1 MKIKVICSTRL
12 CFIDGVVNGEIVVS
26 PSSILDSIWNNSIFR
41 SKDPMIVELKRLTSK
56 AEDFRVD
63 QNLDSDIILRNGI
76 VERNFLILDM
86 YEAAKILSKYIG
98 YYDYVE
104 SLHRAHNN
112 KYVSEFLNFIEKCK
126 DIEYTSQMF
135 NIS

>member
-1 MKIKVICSTRL
+1 MQ
-12 CFIDGVVNGEIVVS
+12 FIDGEVRGEIIVH
-26 PSSILDSIWNNSIFR
+26 PNSILDSIWSNSIFR
-41 SKDPMIVELKRLTSK
+41 AKDPMILELKRLTSK

-63 QNLDSDIILRNGI
+63 QNMDSDIILRNGI
-76 VERNFLILDM
+76 IERNFLIIDM

-98 YYDYVE
+98 YYDHVE
-104 SLHRAHNN
+104 SLHKAYNN
-112 KYVSEFLNFIEKCK
+112 KYVSEFLDFIGKCK